1 MPTQPNRQLDTPRIA
16 NRNYI
21 PKQSLLSKTESQS
34 EAILASHSK
43 LHISRQAPLF
53 KTSVTPTG
61 VLSPATCHSSATLI
75 TYNGIEFV
83 SDHNPHKVALP
94 SQSATDA
101 YGLNSPDPSQ
111 ASTSKTPRTIGTAP
125 ARSAAHPDQ
134 IPRHSLRAIPT
145 NSCTRTPSRTALPR
159 LHTQP
164 FSHVFM
170 QSPSDVAESIPVVA
184 LPIATCPPSSH
195 TPGAPVYLG
204 HTRSYAA
211 TYPLTRSN
219 ILTSRKM
226 GEPSEYRSIGI
237 YLSKY
242 NILNRLIAVLTNK
255 NIPKAILTL
264 KFISILYATHSYIS
278 TRVFLGYFAASTY
291 LTPLTEQ
298 WFIYGR
304 RLRMPTYSLP

>member
-145 NSCTRTPSRTALPR
+145 NPCTRTPSRTAPPR
-159 LHTQP
+159 LHTQLL
-164 FSHVFM
+164 SHVSM
-170 QSPSDVAESIPVVA
+170 QSPSHTSSCKALLTQPSQYLSWHSQSPHAHPLAILQAHPSIS
-184 LPIATCPPSSH
+184 ATRVP
-195 TPGAPVYLG
+195 TQ
-204 HTRSYAA
+204 
-211 TYPLTRSN
+211 PLT
-219 ILTSRKM
+219 LL
-226 GEPSEYRSIGI
+226 P
-237 YLSKY
+237 
-242 NILNRLIAVLTNK
+242 
-255 NIPKAILTL
+255 
-264 KFISILYATHSYIS
+264 
-278 TRVFLGYFAASTY
+278 
-291 LTPLTEQ
+291 
-298 WFIYGR
+298 GR
-304 RLRMPTYSLP
+304 IF

>member
-1 MPTQPNRQLDTPRIA
+1 MYTYTFTHSAATPS
-16 NRNYI
+16 Y
-21 PKQSLLSKTESQS
+21 T
-34 EAILASHSK
+34 
-43 LHISRQAPLF
+43 APL
-53 KTSVTPTG
+53 T
-61 VLSPATCHSSATLI
+61 
-75 TYNGIEFV
+75 
-83 SDHNPHKVALP
+83 
-94 SQSATDA
+94 
-101 YGLNSPDPSQ
+101 
-111 ASTSKTPRTIGTAP
+111 
-125 ARSAAHPDQ
+125 
-134 IPRHSLRAIPT
+134 
-145 NSCTRTPSRTALPR
+145 R
-159 LHTQP
+159 LHAKP

-170 QSPSDVAESIPVVA
+170 QSPSDVADSIPVVA

-195 TPGAPVYLG
+195 TPGAPVYFG

-211 TYPLTRSN
+211 TYTLTRSN

-278 TRVFLGYFAASTY
+278 TRVFLSYFAASTY

>member
-83 SDHNPHKVALP
+83 SDHNPHKVAPQTHTASIPLIQAKLRPAKRHGP
-94 SQSATDA
+94 SA
-101 YGLNSPDPSQ
+101 
-111 ASTSKTPRTIGTAP
+111 PRPP
-125 ARSAAHPDQ
+125 AQP
-134 IPRHSLRAIPT
+134 L
-145 NSCTRTPSRTALPR
+145 TRTKSLGTVFARYQPTHVHVH
-159 LHTQP
+159 LHAQRR
-164 FSHVFM
+164 HAFM
-170 QSPSDVAESIPVVA
+170 QSPSDAAESIPVVA

-264 KFISILYATHSYIS
+264 KFISILYATHSYS
-278 TRVFLGYFAASTY
+278 
-291 LTPLTEQ
+291 
-298 WFIYGR
+298 
-304 RLRMPTYSLP
+304 LRNS